1 MRRFFA
7 TPESFSDGHVTLGL
21 EETRHLRDVL
31 RLRSGDSISV
41 FDGKGKEYLCLV
53 AEIGKK
59 TSVCSIVEP
68 ISPLSPE
75 SPLRLTLAAAILKG
89 DKFDLVIQKAVEL
102 GISRLVPL
110 QTIRS
115 EARIKDGSKRL
126 ERWRRIAL
134 EATKQSGRATLMEI
148 LEPKTVDEILS
159 LSPSDRTFLF
169 SERNGGPI
177 SAITS
182 GDKLTA
188 IVGPEGGWDDSELDA
203 AASAKIPI
211 VRLGGRILRA
221 ETAAIAVSAILQ
233 NLFGDL
239 N

>member
-1 MRRFFA
+1 MRRFYA
-7 TPESFSDGHVTLGL
+7 TPDSFSNGQVTLGF

-41 FDGKGKEYLCLV
+41 FDGAGLEYLCRV
-53 AEIGKK
+53 AEISKK
-59 TSVCSIVEP
+59 TSVGAIVKS
-68 ISPLSPE
+68 ISPPSPE

-110 QTIRS
+110 QTIRC
-115 EARIKDGSKRL
+115 EARITDSSNRL
-126 ERWRRIAL
+126 ERWRRIRL

-148 LEPKTVDEILS
+148 LEAKTVDEIFS
-159 LSPSDRTFLF
+159 LSPSDHMIMF

-182 GDKLTA
+182 GDTMTA

-211 VRLGGRILRA
+211 VTLGGRILRA

-233 NLFGDL
+233 NRFGDL